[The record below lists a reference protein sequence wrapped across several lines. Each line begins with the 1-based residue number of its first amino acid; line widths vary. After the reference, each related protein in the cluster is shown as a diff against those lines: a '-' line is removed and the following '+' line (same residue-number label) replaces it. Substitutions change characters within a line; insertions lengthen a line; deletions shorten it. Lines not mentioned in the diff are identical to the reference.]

1 MSNQYPDH
9 SLIAVNRN
17 QYGFK
22 TGRNIRRDKP
32 LTIGETIQLFN
43 VESDV
48 SMYISITKIDLST
61 VPAILEG
68 VKTSCDYDVF
78 SLSAL
83 DKVAEYIGPI
93 DDGIDRDL
101 VTA

>member
-1 MSNQYPDH
+1 MSQSYPNH
-9 SLIAVNRN
+9 SLIAYNQN

-22 TGRNIRRDKP
+22 TGRNIRNDKP
-32 LTIGETIQLFN
+32 LSIGETIQLF
-43 VESDV
+43 DV
-48 SMYISITKIDLST
+48 DNDITQYICITRIDLST
-61 VPAILEG
+61 VPAIVEG

-78 SLSAL
+78 SLTAL
-83 DKVAEYIGPI
+83 DKCAQYIGPI